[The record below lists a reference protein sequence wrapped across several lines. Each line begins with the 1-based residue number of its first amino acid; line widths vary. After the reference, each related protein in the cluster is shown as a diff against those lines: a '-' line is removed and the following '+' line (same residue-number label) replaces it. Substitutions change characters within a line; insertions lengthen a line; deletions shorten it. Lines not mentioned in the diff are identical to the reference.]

1 MSFVVKINS
10 DNLSLGLNHKEIT
23 LKSGENAFVTF
34 EAKAKNN
41 NKDIYY
47 SMSAV
52 GDSTKNSDGIDG
64 KITLAES
71 PTLTQY
77 VLRDDILSQTTRD
90 YTITVPENTLVSRS
104 SYEISLS
111 NNPIQHLESIISSLL
126 IYPYGCIEQS
136 VSTTVPNVMAKKFA
150 QYFTNSKIDI
160 KKSEE
165 QTKVGLARIASM
177 QVDNGGFAYWQ
188 GSSSA
193 DLHITPYVLR
203 SLIEMRDLGAP
214 VDQTMIDRT
223 INYLTNE
230 LTNPSDNTQK
240 TEIFQALAR
249 AGKGQL
255 AYDIYFSNTE
265 IAKELT
271 RHERIAYL
279 YGLFLTDKTKY
290 RELIKTNIELV
301 KKDFSTTKNDNY
313 WENWYW
319 NQDSDKA
326 IFASFLMD
334 ANYDEIY
341 VTKIIKELSSK
352 DYVTYYMSTQ
362 SKNAAF
368 GAFIKYIEK
377 YGKNRTSNVQIT
389 LGDAIQDVTLSGN
402 G

>member
-1 MSFVVKINS
+1 MTDDNGDARVDFTLPDNLTQFRVMVVSNSEDNVFGSGETLFSVQKPVTLEDKTPLILRNGDEITIGANVFNQTGKDMSFVVKINS

-193 DLHITPYVLR
+193 DLHITQNKP
-203 SLIEMRDLGAP
+203 
-214 VDQTMIDRT
+214 
-223 INYLTNE
+223 
-230 LTNPSDNTQK
+230 
-240 TEIFQALAR
+240 
-249 AGKGQL
+249 
-255 AYDIYFSNTE
+255 
-265 IAKELT
+265 
-271 RHERIAYL
+271 
-279 YGLFLTDKTKY
+279 
-290 RELIKTNIELV
+290 
-301 KKDFSTTKNDNY
+301 
-313 WENWYW
+313 
-319 NQDSDKA
+319 
-326 IFASFLMD
+326 
-334 ANYDEIY
+334 
-341 VTKIIKELSSK
+341 
-352 DYVTYYMSTQ
+352 
-362 SKNAAF
+362 
-368 GAFIKYIEK
+368 
-377 YGKNRTSNVQIT
+377 
-389 LGDAIQDVTLSGN
+389 
-402 G
+402 